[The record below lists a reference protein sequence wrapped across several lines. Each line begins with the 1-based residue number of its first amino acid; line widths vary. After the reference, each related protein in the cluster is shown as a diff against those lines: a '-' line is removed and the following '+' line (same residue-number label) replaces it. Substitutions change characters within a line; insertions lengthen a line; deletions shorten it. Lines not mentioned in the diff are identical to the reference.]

1 MDIVN
6 VNIFI
11 IYDCREINHFC
22 TEYIRSRCDRG
33 RCIYILNNVHLC
45 EKKKE
50 KVNYLLWLRGITVNL
65 VPPKPDHHCLPTGE
79 TVNTLA
85 DIWGRLVCSESG
97 VEVEAQM
104 NLSDKCSWSTCCR
117 LCFGESP
124 GLGFESDWSQAKHAR
139 SLIAQFKTKV
149 PGSLSFEMQ
158 RRAIA

>member
-11 IYDCREINHFC
+11 IYDCREINHFY
-22 TEYIRSRCDRG
+22 TEYIRSRFGRG
-33 RCIYILNNVHLC
+33 RYIYTQQCASVW
-45 EKKKE
+45 KKKE
-50 KVNYLLWLRGITVNL
+50 KMNYYLLWLRGITVNL

-104 NLSDKCSWSTCCR
+104 NLSDKCSWSMCCR
-117 LCFGESP
+117 LCFGEGP